1 MSASKSGSRVLP
13 VQLLVLVLLGILAL
27 GGPGQAAE
35 QWKPTKPIQFIVPY
49 APGGGSDVLARSIAS
64 IIQGAHLNPTP
75 LIVNNQAGGSST
87 VGTTAVAQSPGNEHM
102 LVTFISGQVAA
113 PLAAGKGAATYH
125 DLTLIAGLAIDE
137 QLIVVKADSP
147 FKTIEDVVAAA
158 KQRPGAI
165 TIGGTATGQEDQMC
179 NRIFERAAGIQL
191 RYIPF
196 NSGGEVITALL
207 GGHTELSWA
216 NPSEFFP
223 QWEAK
228 LVRPL
233 VVARETRL
241 SKFSDVPT
249 FKERKL
255 DVTFRM
261 FRGIAAP
268 PGISPAVAGYYENV
282 MKRMAESAAW
292 KEKYLEQY
300 MLSPSWMSS
309 KEFSTFVAQSEQQ
322 FKTLLTELGLLK

>member
-1 MSASKSGSRVLP
+1 
-13 VQLLVLVLLGILAL
+13 
-27 GGPGQAAE
+27 
-35 QWKPTKPIQFIVPY
+35 
-49 APGGGSDVLARSIAS
+49 
-64 IIQGAHLNPTP
+64 
-75 LIVNNQAGGSST
+75 
-87 VGTTAVAQSPGNEHM
+87 
-102 LVTFISGQVAA
+102 
-113 PLAAGKGAATYH
+113 
-125 DLTLIAGLAIDE
+125 
-137 QLIVVKADSP
+137 
-147 FKTIEDVVAAA
+147 
-158 KQRPGAI
+158 
-165 TIGGTATGQEDQMC
+165 MC

-233 VVARETRL
+233 VVAKETRL

-261 FRGIAAP
+261 FEGTPR
-268 PGISPAVAGYYENV
+268 PGDLPAVAGYYE
-282 MKRMAESAAW
+282 M
-292 KEKYLEQY
+292 
-300 MLSPSWMSS
+300 
-309 KEFSTFVAQSEQQ
+309 
-322 FKTLLTELGLLK
+322 

>member
-1 MSASKSGSRVLP
+1 MKASKSGFRVLP
-13 VQLLVLVLLGILAL
+13 VQLLIIVVLGMLAL
-27 GGPGQAAE
+27 GGPGQTAE
-35 QWKPTKPIQFIVPY
+35 PWKPTKPIQFIVPY

-282 MKRMAESAAW
+282 MKRLAESAAW

-309 KEFSTFVAQSEQQ
+309 KEFSTFVTQSEQQ

>member
-1 MSASKSGSRVLP
+1 
-13 VQLLVLVLLGILAL
+13 
-27 GGPGQAAE
+27 
-35 QWKPTKPIQFIVPY
+35 
-49 APGGGSDVLARSIAS
+49 
-64 IIQGAHLNPTP
+64 
-75 LIVNNQAGGSST
+75 
-87 VGTTAVAQSPGNEHM
+87 
-102 LVTFISGQVAA
+102 
-113 PLAAGKGAATYH
+113 
-125 DLTLIAGLAIDE
+125 
-137 QLIVVKADSP
+137 LIVVKADSP

-309 KEFSTFVAQSEQQ
+309 KEFSTFVTQSEQQ

>member
-1 MSASKSGSRVLP
+1 M
-13 VQLLVLVLLGILAL
+13 
-27 GGPGQAAE
+27 
-35 QWKPTKPIQFIVPY
+35 
-49 APGGGSDVLARSIAS
+49 
-64 IIQGAHLNPTP
+64 
-75 LIVNNQAGGSST
+75 
-87 VGTTAVAQSPGNEHM
+87 
-102 LVTFISGQVAA
+102 
-113 PLAAGKGAATYH
+113 
-125 DLTLIAGLAIDE
+125 IAGLAIDE

-268 PGISPAVAGYYENV
+268 RGSHRRWRAT
-282 MKRMAESAAW
+282 MRM
-292 KEKYLEQY
+292 
-300 MLSPSWMSS
+300 
-309 KEFSTFVAQSEQQ
+309 
-322 FKTLLTELGLLK
+322 